1 MHKHK
6 KIKEDISFST
16 LVPVAA
22 VTIILLYKPLLML
35 IAQVGTGIAEEYLRE
50 ELVLSLPKV
59 LTLQP
64 GNQTRAIQ
72 IMISTALLRITESSS
87 KRF

>member
-16 LVPVAA
+16 LVLAPA
-22 VTIILLYKPLLML
+22 VTIILLHKPLLML

-50 ELVLSLPKV
+50 ELVLSLPE
-59 LTLQP
+59 P
-64 GNQTRAIQ
+64 NQAIKPE
-72 IMISTALLRITESSS
+72 LS
-87 KRF
+87 K

>member
-22 VTIILLYKPLLML
+22 VTIILLHKPLVML
-35 IAQVGTGIAEEYLRE
+35 IAQVGTGIAEEYFRE
-50 ELVLSLPKV
+50 ESVLSLPE
-59 LTLQP
+59 P
-64 GNQTRAIQ
+64 NQAIKPE
-72 IMISTALLRITESSS
+72 LS
-87 KRF
+87 K